1 MPEINIASAVNNSAA
16 LQEATVASLPA
27 ASQTNGFSNTIN
39 SKLKTSSGLER
50 IFEDASKQYQVPVAL
65 LKAVAKAESDF
76 NPNAVSKAGAQG
88 VMQLMPATARELGV
102 TDSFDPRQNIMG
114 GAKYLSQMLKK
125 YDGNAKLA
133 LAAYNAG
140 SNNVDKYGGVPPF
153 KETQNYVVKVM
164 KYAGSDIPATI
175 PTGGANSR
183 IVSSSYGAGSHTSG
197 INYAALDQSGSY
209 EDILQTIL
217 SFDDFTSE
225 DYLLFLEI
233 LKCSLQQP
241 TIGSSYE
248 NSSGFSPSSLY
259 GSRIQTLY

>member
-1 MPEINIASAVNNSAA
+1 MPEINITPLMNSPIAIQESGTSALSASA
-16 LQEATVASLPA
+16 
-27 ASQTNGFSNTIN
+27 QTSGFTNTIN
-39 SKLKTSSGLER
+39 SKLKTSSSLDR
-50 IFEDASKQYQVPVAL
+50 IFEDASRQYQVPVSL

-76 NPNAVSKAGAQG
+76 NPRAVSKAGAQG

-102 TDSFDPRQNIMG
+102 SDSFDPRQNIMG

-125 YDGNAKLA
+125 YDGNTKLA

-164 KYAGSDIPATI
+164 NYAGSDISANI
-175 PTGGANSR
+175 PVSNTNNRASSGGY
-183 IVSSSYGAGSHTSG
+183 SSGVKRYPSSMA
-197 INYAALDQSGSY
+197 SGSY

-217 SFDDFTSE
+217 SFDDFTSD

-233 LKCSLQQP
+233 LKSSLQTP
-241 TIGSSYE
+241 KIGSSYDDSDSFG
-248 NSSGFSPSSLY
+248 SSALFS
-259 GSRIQTLY
+259 SRIQTLY

>member
-1 MPEINIASAVNNSAA
+1 MPEINIASAISNSAV
-16 LQEATVASLPA
+16 LQEPGVTSLAA
-27 ASQTNGFSNTIN
+27 ASHNDGFSNTIN
-39 SKLKTSSGLER
+39 SKLKTSSSLDH
-50 IFEDASKQYQVPVAL
+50 IFEDASRQYQVPVSL

-76 NPNAVSKAGAQG
+76 NPKAVSKAGAQG
-88 VMQLMPATARELGV
+88 IMQLMPATARELGV
-102 TDSFDPRQNIMG
+102 SDSFDPRQNIMG

-164 KYAGSDIPATI
+164 KYAGSDISATVPA
-175 PTGGANSR
+175 
-183 IVSSSYGAGSHTSG
+183 
-197 INYAALDQSGSY
+197 YAANNRSVSGNYGSGSYTRGSNNTSAALSGSY
-209 EDILQTIL
+209 EDVLQTIL

-233 LKCSLQQP
+233 LKCSLQTPQ
-241 TIGSSYE
+241 IGNSYDE
-248 NSSGFSPSSLY
+248 SGSFSPSALY
-259 GSRIQTLY
+259 GNRIQTLY